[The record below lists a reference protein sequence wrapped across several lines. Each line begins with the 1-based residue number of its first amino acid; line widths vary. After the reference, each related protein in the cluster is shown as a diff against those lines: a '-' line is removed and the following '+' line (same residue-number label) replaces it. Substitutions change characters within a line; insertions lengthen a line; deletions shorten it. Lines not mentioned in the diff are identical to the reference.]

1 MFHSPFSLCPDLN
14 RAENVPIKNINI
26 NSWLMEVLRRSYFE
40 NGFLLILRV
49 KKDKGGKHLKVP
61 NLSDLYVLDCT

>member
-1 MFHSPFSLCPDLN
+1 M
-14 RAENVPIKNINI
+14 
-26 NSWLMEVLRRSYFE
+26 LRRSYFE

-61 NLSDLYVLDCT
+61 NLSDLYVLYCTKLLIGVVLDRRLVNVSWVFELSTVQ